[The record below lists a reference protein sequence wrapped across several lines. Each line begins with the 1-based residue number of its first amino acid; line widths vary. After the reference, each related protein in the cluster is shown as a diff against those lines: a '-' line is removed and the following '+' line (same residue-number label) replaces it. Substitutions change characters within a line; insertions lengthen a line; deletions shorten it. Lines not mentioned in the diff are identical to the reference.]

1 MKTDYKILWID
12 DNHRAVDGDVRR
24 IKVFLEDHGIEL
36 IVEKVVVSADHCPT
50 TEQSFTE
57 TVADFDLD
65 MVFIDYRMPE
75 QGDVIIKHI
84 RKTLHHYHLP
94 ILFYTGENNP
104 EKILPSI
111 FTDSLQA
118 EGNFLNI
125 SDGIYFCDRDH
136 IAEKAELILT
146 SLLSKEKAPQRVRG
160 LLMDKVSEID
170 ASIIKAFELVKSKV
184 PEEKKEKVKG
194 SIVSKLQS
202 RSTRSATILAEL
214 STKSFDELLLVMSDR
229 NNLTFDSL
237 SRAEILREMLSCI
250 ESLQPLGNIL
260 SSFYNTI
267 QGSPDSCLSKLRN
280 EYAHKTAAEI
290 VQNHTDTRCKYIR
303 TETRRHLINAKHILG
318 EQ

>member
-50 TEQSFTE
+50 TEQSFTKA
-57 TVADFDLD
+57 VADFDLD

-136 IAEKAELILT
+136 IAEKAQLILT

-170 ASIIKAFELVKSKV
+170 ASIIKAFELVKAKV
-184 PEEKKEKVKG
+184 PEEKKDKVRAL
-194 SIVSKLQS
+194 IVSKLQS
-202 RSTRSATILAEL
+202 RNNRTAKSLDEL
-214 STKSFDELLLVMSDR
+214 SKKSFDEMLLVLSDR
-229 NNLTFDSL
+229 NNLTFDSH
-237 SRAEILREMLSCI
+237 SRADILREMLRLI
-250 ESLQPLGNIL
+250 DDLKVHGETL
-260 SSFYNTI
+260 SDFYNDTDD
-267 QGSPDSCLSKLRN
+267 SPDLCLSRLRN
-280 EYAHKTAAEI
+280 DYAHKTASEI
-290 VQNHTDTRCKYIR
+290 VTNHTDDRCKYIR
-303 TETRRHLINAKHILG
+303 TETRRHIKNTKAILG